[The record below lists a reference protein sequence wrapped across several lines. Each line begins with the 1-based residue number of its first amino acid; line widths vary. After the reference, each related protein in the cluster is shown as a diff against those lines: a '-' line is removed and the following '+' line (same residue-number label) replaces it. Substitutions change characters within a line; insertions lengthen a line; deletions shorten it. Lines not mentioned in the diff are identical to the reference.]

1 MESGELISHGMFG
14 APDLRIIAICR
25 AGAPFLATDFSKA
38 QFQTAAASSFPGNCV
53 DALDGIGRGGEG
65 CKLSR
70 SSVNCEGGPRVSAG
84 CQQGRIKVL
93 FLHFG
98 KCWQFLS
105 VP

>member
-1 MESGELISHGMFG
+1 MQGPVLG
-14 APDLRIIAICR
+14 DR
-25 AGAPFLATDFSKA
+25 FSKA

-53 DALDGIGRGGEG
+53 DALDGIGRGREG

-84 CQQGRIKVL
+84 CQRGRIKVL